1 MNPQF
6 NWRMVF
12 WACVTGALLWAA
24 LIDGIAHANPVW
36 TLDVNTISVHAQAW
50 ERDHLNQQNYG
61 LGLTYRMDGTWG
73 IAGGWYDNSF
83 RRTSAYL
90 LAEWTPWQLGPNCGW
105 HVRAGLSAGL
115 DSGYRHAEVQTEPL
129 IAAGLVRVIAP
140 QGWDVNL
147 EIAPSA
153 GITEVGFVGVQLAL
167 PL

>member
-1 MNPQF
+1 MDRMN
-6 NWRMVF
+6 WKTVF
-12 WACVTGALLWAA
+12 FACLAGALIWAA
-24 LIDGIAHANPVW
+24 LIDGVAHAAPAW

-61 LGLTYRMDGTWG
+61 LGLTYHLDRTWG